1 MEGRGGGGRPF
12 SSRTSL
18 PAQTGGKHEMVG
30 SKSII
35 LLFLY
40 YYYFFFLQAITPL
53 STPLPLPI
61 LHSAVWYP
69 GPSAQLVTADDKQLT
84 LWKVKG
90 DAAKV
95 AVCTPS
101 IKLKGQSITMSLVLV
116 SAIASLQSSSG
127 RAGPHRLLHSC
138 VEPPPQLYPG
148 ALWCGHQCQGLGH
161 QNKQVGRSC
170 SCPT

>member
-1 MEGRGGGGRPF
+1 MEGWGGGGRPF

-30 SKSII
+30 LKSIV

-40 YYYFFFLQAITPL
+40 YYYYYYFASHTSL
-53 STPLPLPI
+53 SHLSLPI

-101 IKLKGQSITMSLVLV
+101 IKLKGQSITMSLALI
-116 SAIASLQSSSG
+116 SAIGSLQSSSG
-127 RAGPHRLLHSC
+127 RAGPHSLLHSC
-138 VEPPPQLYPG
+138 VESPPQLYPG
-148 ALWCGHQCQGLGH
+148 ALWCGRQCQGLGH

-170 SCPT
+170 LCPT